1 LVAENDGGG
10 GMTVL
15 FEIGENNGV
24 VFLVFTTGTPPPIEL
39 NGAPINRR
47 RGRYN
52 VPS

>member
-1 LVAENDGGG
+1 
-10 GMTVL
+10 MTVL

-24 VFLVFTTGTPPPIEL
+24 VFLVFTTGTPPPPPIEL